1 MKDFDEN
8 MIKKNGEMDE
18 NFSDLLK
25 KAVEKQLE
33 EENTIAEEPDAVI
46 KAEEASSVK
55 EVETPVFEW
64 GEEEPEAINYEPV
77 SEVGIISPSTSING
91 TVSSKGHI
99 RIEGGIIGDI
109 FAYGDIK
116 IIGKVAGDIEGS
128 SVDLD
133 NCIVEGDIKARG
145 DLNVGKESTLSGNI
159 SGQLITIEG
168 KVKGDVES
176 AKGTHMS
183 GTSIVRG
190 SISSPTLSMSAGAQM
205 QGKVK
210 VSKDDDSI
218 E

>member
-8 MIKKNGEMDE
+8 MIKKNDEMDE
-18 NFSDLLK
+18 SFSDLLK
-25 KAVEKQLE
+25 KVVEKQLE
-33 EENTIAEEPDAVI
+33 EENPTAEEPEVVI
-46 KAEEASSVK
+46 KAEQASSVK
-55 EVETPVFEW
+55 KVETPVLDW
-64 GEEEPEAINYEPV
+64 GGEEPKAVNYEPV
-77 SEVGIISPSTSING
+77 SEMGIISPSTSING

-99 RIEGGIIGDI
+99 RIEGGIIGDV

-116 IIGKVAGDIEGS
+116 VVGKVAGDIEGS
-128 SVDLD
+128 SLDLD

-168 KVKGDVES
+168 KIKGDVE
-176 AKGTHMS
+176 AARGAHMS

-190 SISSPTLSMSAGAQM
+190 SISAPTLSMSAGAQM

-210 VSKDDDSI
+210 VSKDNDSI